1 MGREER
7 PVFKQTSPPIDAAVN
22 IKVKIRNKVKIQKL
36 LEIAVRYE
44 IQNFPRYRSLRH
56 ICISIEN
63 GITTFPLVSEIDS
76 RSQFLVRAPTPP
88 RFVFR

>member
-1 MGREER
+1 MGKEER

-56 ICISIEN
+56 ISIEN

-76 RSQFLVRAPTPP
+76 RSQFLVRAPP